1 MKKVLLY
8 LLLFVVT
15 AEASELD
22 QLAKLPILFQHFA
35 EHQERDKSVSL
46 MQFLAMHYWG
56 DDMNDNDNDRDMQLP
71 FKKLDDHHSQ
81 IYFLPAIRI
90 ATVKEVAQPVHPVT
104 YSYNPGHIADH
115 ALASLFR
122 PPRV

>member
-8 LLLFVVT
+8 FMLFLIA
-15 AEASELD
+15 AEATEVD

-46 MQFLAMHYWG
+46 MQFLSMHYG
-56 DDMNDNDNDRDMQLP
+56 GNDQDDNDNDRDEALP
-71 FKKLDDHHSQ
+71 FKKLDAHHSTV
-81 IYFLPAIRI
+81 LMMPTVRTI
-90 ATVKEVAQPVHPVT
+90 AVNTYGQPVNINLT
-104 YSYNPGHIADH
+104 DYSPGHIPDA
-115 ALASLFR
+115 ALSSHFR

>member
-15 AEASELD
+15 AETSELD

-35 EHQERDKSVSL
+35 EHQQRDSSVSL
-46 MQFLAMHYWG
+46 MQFLSMHYWG

-81 IYFLPAIRI
+81 IYFLPAVR
-90 ATVKEVAQPVHPVT
+90 VVAINDIEQPVNANT
-104 YSYNPGHIADH
+104 ATYNPGHIPDR

-122 PPRV
+122 PPKV

>member
-8 LLLFVVT
+8 LLLFVVI
-15 AEASELD
+15 AEVSELD
-22 QLAKLPILFQHFA
+22 QLAKLPVLFQHFA

-46 MQFLAMHYWG
+46 MQFISMHYWG
-56 DDMNDNDNDRDMQLP
+56 DDMNDNDDDRDMQLP

-90 ATVKEVAQPVHPVT
+90 AVVNVLVQPLHPVT
-104 YSYNPGHIADH
+104 CFYNPGHIPDP
-115 ALASLFR
+115 ALSSLFR